1 MNIKEQFDECGM
13 TDKPCQF
20 TVEES
25 YLPMSDGTRLYM
37 MIYKPETCGS
47 FPIGKTG
54 RLHLTRQKNIF

>member
-25 YLPMSDGTRLYM
+25 YLLMSDGTRLYM
-37 MIYKPETCGS
+37 MIDD
-47 FPIGKTG
+47 I
-54 RLHLTRQKNIF
+54 